1 MSPFVVMLSTVRPLE
16 RRFLPGLRGE
26 IGHNRLPM
34 DALVDWLESP
44 FLRFGG
50 WAMTPMSLL
59 KLTVLPVLLYVGAKF
74 IRRMAL
80 GRLRRNQ
87 RLGPGVADSIATLV
101 YYGIL
106 VVGLFSIVS
115 TAGLDFRALA
125 AFTGA
130 LGLGVGLG
138 LQEIARNFI
147 SGIILLTARPI
158 RTGDRIE
165 VEGLEGD
172 VRQIGFYSTVVVTL
186 DDAAVI
192 VPNSFLLQNKMIN
205 WTHTGSRRRI
215 RVPVGVHYDSDPEQV
230 RDVLLGVAQGSE
242 DVLRDPPPD
251 VRLNGFGDSSID
263 FELLVWTESYAHLPK
278 VLVSRLNF
286 QVHAALKEAG
296 IVIPYPQR
304 DLHLKSSD
312 VRLAPES
319 DG

>member
-1 MSPFVVMLSTVRPLE
+1 
-16 RRFLPGLRGE
+16 
-26 IGHNRLPM
+26 
-34 DALVDWLESP
+34 LESP
-44 FLRFGG
+44 FFQFGG
-50 WAMTPMSLL
+50 FEMTPMSLL
-59 KLTVLPVLLYVGAKF
+59 KLTVLPILLYLAAKT
-74 IRRMAL
+74 IRGVSLR
-80 GRLRRNQ
+80 RLRKNH
-87 RLGPGVADSIATLV
+87 RLGPGVADSVATLV

-192 VPNSFLLQNKMIN
+192 VPNSFLLQNKLVN

-230 RDVLLGVAQGSE
+230 RDVLLAVATASD
-242 DVLRDPPPD
+242 DVLKDPPPD
-251 VRLNGFGDSSID
+251 VRLVEFGDSSVN
-263 FELLVWTESYAHLPK
+263 FELLVWTETFAHLPK
-278 VLVSRLNF
+278 VLVSRLNYRI
-286 QVHAALKEAG
+286 HAALRDAS

-304 DLHLKSSD
+304 DLHLKSTD
-312 VRLAPES
+312 VSLWARS

>member
-1 MSPFVVMLSTVRPLE
+1 MNSLYE
-16 RRFLPGLRGE
+16 
-26 IGHNRLPM
+26 
-34 DALVDWLESP
+34 WLESP
-44 FLRFGG
+44 FFKFGG
-50 WAMTPMSLL
+50 FEMTPMSLL
-59 KLTVLPVLLYVGAKF
+59 KLTVLPILLYLAAKT
-74 IRRMAL
+74 IRSVSLR
-80 GRLRRNQ
+80 RLRKNQ
-87 RLGPGVADSIATLV
+87 RLGPGVADSVATLV

-192 VPNSFLLQNKMIN
+192 VPNSFLLQNKLIN

-215 RVPVGVHYDSDPEQV
+215 RVPVGVHYDSDPEGV
-230 RDVLLGVAQGSE
+230 RDVLLAVAAASD
-242 DVLRDPPPD
+242 DVLKDPAPD
-251 VRLNGFGDSSID
+251 VRLVEFGDSSVNFD
-263 FELLVWTESYAHLPK
+263 LLVWTEKFAHLPN
-278 VLVSRLNF
+278 VLVSRLNYRI
-286 QVHAALKEAG
+286 HAALRDAS

-304 DLHLKSSD
+304 DLHLKTSD
-312 VRLAPES
+312 VSLLGRH